1 MQNLKACGREGGTK
15 QVADPFR
22 LTAQNP
28 IGFLGGVVPSKVVRG
43 SRLLLFYAISA
54 LVAALGLAILI
65 TSATIA
71 YVVAQ
76 SFK

>member
-1 MQNLKACGREGGTK
+1 MHVGVRAVQSNWQIR
-15 QVADPFR
+15 FR
-22 LTAQNP
+22 RTAQNR

-43 SRLLLFYAISA
+43 SRLLAFYAISA

-65 TSATIA
+65 TSATVA

>member
-1 MQNLKACGREGGTK
+1 MQNLKSVEGGTSNW
-15 QVADPFR
+15 QIGFR

-28 IGFLGGVVPSKVVRG
+28 IRFLGGVVPSKVVRD
-43 SRLLLFYAISA
+43 SRLLLFYAIST

-65 TSATIA
+65 TSATVA

>member
-1 MQNLKACGREGGTK
+1 MQNLNACGREGGTK
-15 QVADPFR
+15 QLADPFR

-28 IGFLGGVVPSKVVRG
+28 IGFLGGVVPSKVV
-43 SRLLLFYAISA
+43 LFYAISA
-54 LVAALGLAILI
+54 IVAALGLAIFI

>member
-1 MQNLKACGREGGTK
+1 M
-15 QVADPFR
+15 
-22 LTAQNP
+22 
-28 IGFLGGVVPSKVVRG
+28 PSKAVRG
-43 SRLLLFYAISA
+43 ARLLLFYAISA
-54 LVAALGLAILI
+54 LVAALGFAILL

>member
-1 MQNLKACGREGGTK
+1 MGVRAVQSNWQIR
-15 QVADPFR
+15 FR

-28 IGFLGGVVPSKVVRG
+28 IAFLGGFVPSRVVRG

>member
-1 MQNLKACGREGGTK
+1 M
-15 QVADPFR
+15 
-22 LTAQNP
+22 
-28 IGFLGGVVPSKVVRG
+28 PSKVVRG

>member
-1 MQNLKACGREGGTK
+1 
-15 QVADPFR
+15 VS
-22 LTAQNP
+22 
-28 IGFLGGVVPSKVVRG
+28 SKVVRG
-43 SRLLLFYAISA
+43 SRLLLFCAINA

-65 TSATIA
+65 TTATIA

>member
-1 MQNLKACGREGGTK
+1 MQNLKACGRGAV
-15 QVADPFR
+15 QNNWQIRFR

-28 IGFLGGVVPSKVVRG
+28 IGFLGGVVPSKAVRG
-43 SRLLLFYAISA
+43 ARLLLFYAISA
-54 LVAALGLAILI
+54 LVAALGFAILL